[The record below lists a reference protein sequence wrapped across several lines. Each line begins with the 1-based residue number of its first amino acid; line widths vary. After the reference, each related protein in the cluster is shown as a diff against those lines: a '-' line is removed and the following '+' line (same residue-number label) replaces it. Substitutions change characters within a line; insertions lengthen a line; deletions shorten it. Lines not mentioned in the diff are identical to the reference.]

1 MATIRN
7 EIRGVGAARE
17 VTAVMGIHLP
27 GNVQAGRWRVCAVD
41 VRTLSM

>member
-17 VTAVMGIHLP
+17 VTAAWEATFQGTSRPAVG
-27 GNVQAGRWRVCAVD
+27 ARAVD
-41 VRTLSM
+41 ARTSSM